1 MPKKLT
7 FNYEMLA
14 PATIT
19 EQDAKDIQWLNEL
32 LLVKSHKI
40 TKQELI
46 ICARTSF
53 VFVARKWQENGKGRI
68 IGMANLVI
76 SHLPASR
83 CEGFVE
89 DVAVA
94 PKHRRRG
101 IASVLVQQISDY
113 ARERGAHMIYVA
125 SHIARQEGHAFYKK
139 IGFKELEVK
148 VFELPLK

>member
-7 FNYEMLA
+7 FGYHMLS
-14 PATIT
+14 PVTIT
-19 EQDAKDIQWLNEL
+19 EQDVKDIQRLNDL
-32 LLVKSHKI
+32 LLVKSPKI
-40 TKQELI
+40 TRQDLI

-53 VFVARKWQENGKGRI
+53 IFVTRKWQDDGKGRI
-68 IGMANLVI
+68 IGMASLVI

-113 ARERGAHMIYVA
+113 ARERGAHVVYVA
-125 SHIARQEGHAFYKK
+125 SHVARQEGHAFYKAL
-139 IGFKELEVK
+139 GFKELDVK